1 QLYDILIMLF
11 AKRNSYNKSPDL
23 AALPVASEF
32 ESLKQEI
39 AKISQMIGD
48 YNKAFNK
55 PQNLP
60 PQSA

>member
-1 QLYDILIMLF
+1 MLF